1 MMCGFF
7 YGNWFIGLCAVAL
20 GVEAAMQQQVPLNGP
35 WYHAIVFLACV
46 AFYNHA
52 YRDLAGTG
60 ATDDR
65 ARWYALHGGQQ
76 QRVQVVILGAL
87 GLALLWAWARFQGR
101 PLHLDAEHLLAL
113 LIFPFVGAAYYG
125 IRGAS
130 LRRIG
135 WLKPFALGFV
145 WAGVVTVYPVV
156 VWAALQGSTMPDLG
170 LTARLFLKN
179 LMFIA
184 VLAVLFDIKDHAS
197 DHRNALR
204 TIVVQRGLRTTLFRI
219 VLPLTLLGVMSFLFY
234 GATHGFSPMK
244 LVLNTLPFVALL
256 AVIRALR
263 KRRSVLYY
271 LAVVDGLLLVK
282 AICGIAAMQWF

>member
-1 MMCGFF
+1 MRGFF

-20 GVEAAMQQQVPLNGP
+20 GMEAAVQQQTPLNGP
-35 WYHAIVFLACV
+35 WYHVMVFLACV

-52 YRDLAGTG
+52 YRELASTG

-65 ARWYALHGGQQ
+65 ARWYVDHGRQ
-76 QRVQVVILGAL
+76 QRLVQFSIVGVLC
-87 GLALLWAWARFQGR
+87 LALFWSWVRFRER
-101 PLHLDAEHLLAL
+101 PLHMDAHHLLTL
-113 LIFPFVGAAYYG
+113 LVFRFVGFAYYG

-130 LRRIG
+130 LRRVG

-156 VWAALQGSTMPDLG
+156 VRVALDGSTMPDMG
-170 LTARLFLKN
+170 STARLFLKN
-179 LMFIA
+179 MMFIA

-219 VLPLTLLGVMSFLFY
+219 VLPLTVLGVLSFLYY

-244 LVLNTLPFVALL
+244 LVLNTVPFIALL

-263 KRRSVLYY
+263 KRRTVLYY
-271 LAVVDGLLLVK
+271 LAVVDGLMLLK
-282 AICGIAAMQWF
+282 AMCGIAAMRWS

>member
-1 MMCGFF
+1 MRGFF

-52 YRDLAGTG
+52 YRDLARTG
-60 ATDDR
+60 AGDDR
-65 ARWYALHGGQQ
+65 ARWYALHGHQ
-76 QRVQVVILGAL
+76 QRTVQFVILGVL
-87 GLALLWAWARFQGR
+87 CIALLWSWVRFQGR
-101 PLHLDAEHLLAL
+101 PLHMDAHHLLTL
-113 LIFPFVGAAYYG
+113 LVFPFVGFAYYG

-145 WAGVVTVYPVV
+145 WAGLVTVYPVLLQ
-156 VWAALQGSTMPDLG
+156 AALHGSALPDLG

-197 DHRNALR
+197 DHRNAVK

-219 VLPLTLLGVMSFLFY
+219 VLPLTLLGVTSFLFY

-244 LVLNTLPFVALL
+244 LVLNTVPFGALL
-256 AVIRALR
+256 AAIHALR
-263 KRRSVLYY
+263 KRRTVLYY
-271 LAVVDGLLLVK
+271 LAVVDGLMLLK
-282 AICGIAAMQWF
+282 AMCGIAAMRWF